1 MTDWYDKPKPIAK
14 PLPSWLRHLLV
25 SLATGVLSGLI
36 MAIILILKSYVLPDS
51 KIDYELSKE
60 VWVATLAL
68 MIGASM
74 GLVIGTPI
82 ALIFAP
88 IAIRLTE
95 KIQTK
100 WRFAARV
107 ILGGFGGYLGFA
119 ITRALAKSTHLFDFD
134 FNSVFIPCAS
144 GMIGAAIYLWL
155 YKPQAGK
162 D

>member
-1 MTDWYDKPKPIAK
+1 MTDWYEKPKPTAK
-14 PLPSWLRHLLV
+14 PLPSWLRHLLI
-25 SLATGVLSGLI
+25 SITTGVLSGLT
-36 MAIILILKSYVLPDS
+36 MAIILVLKSYILPDS

-68 MIGASM
+68 MVGASM

-88 IAIRLTE
+88 IAIKLTE
-95 KIQTK
+95 NVQIK
-100 WRFAARV
+100 WRFAARL
-107 ILGGFGGYLGFA
+107 ILGSLGGYLGFA
-119 ITRALAKSTHLFDFD
+119 ITRALSKSTHLFDFD
-134 FNSVFIPCAS
+134 FNSVFIPSVS
-144 GMIGAAIYLWL
+144 GMIGAAIYLWI